1 MAQMSYEEFMK
12 FNQKREK
19 QKGESTNYKPRV
31 FAKYFGLAEDGDT
44 GIVRFNVQTLDDIK
58 IVSKHRLKT
67 ATGKIRNIACLRT
80 SPDQSLDVCPLCA
93 AGEKVSF
100 RAYVPLI
107 SYEQD
112 EQGNTVPVPCLW
124 EQAPRIRE
132 TLKSFTVDYGDL
144 RDYVFKI
151 IRNGKHGDPG
161 TTYTI
166 LPANPNV
173 YKEEIFKKD
182 FTGFENLD
190 FERFVTTKTVEEMN
204 TFLEEGEFPN
214 PFEKKETVV
223 ETREPE
229 SIKEEVKPVYEQ
241 KPVTSTVNPLRTG
254 QPIRSTFTTSK
265 PEEQPKPQGPRRYTY

>member
-12 FNQKREK
+12 FNQKPEK
-19 QKGESTNYKPRV
+19 QKGESKNYKPRV
-31 FAKYFGLAEDGDT
+31 FVRYFGLAEDGDT

-132 TLKSFTVDYGDL
+132 ILKSFTATVSSRL
-144 RDYVFKI
+144 WIKVVFNKL
-151 IRNGKHGDPG
+151 
-161 TTYTI
+161 Y
-166 LPANPNV
+166 
-173 YKEEIFKKD
+173 FSKD
-182 FTGFENLD
+182 GRYF
-190 FERFVTTKTVEEMN
+190 N
-204 TFLEEGEFPN
+204 TFIFCP
-214 PFEKKETVV
+214 PKSITVYLSSSFCIGNFIS
-223 ETREPE
+223 E
-229 SIKEEVKPVYEQ
+229 
-241 KPVTSTVNPLRTG
+241 
-254 QPIRSTFTTSK
+254 
-265 PEEQPKPQGPRRYTY
+265 

>member
-12 FNQKREK
+12 FNQKSERKEYQSGAPK
-19 QKGESTNYKPRV
+19 IYVR
-31 FAKYFGLAEDGDT
+31 YFGLGDDGDT
-44 GIVRFNVQTLDDIK
+44 GIVRFNIQTLDDIR
-58 IVSKHRLKT
+58 IVSKHRVKT
-67 ATGKIRNIACLRT
+67 VNGKFRNIACLRT
-80 SPDQSLDVCPLCA
+80 DPSQSLDVCPLCA
-93 AGEKVSF
+93 EGEKVSF

-112 EQGNTVPVPCLW
+112 ENGNTVAVPCLW

-132 TLKSFTVDYGDL
+132 TLKSFTMDYGDL

-151 IRNGKHGDPG
+151 VRHGKHGDPG

-190 FERFVTTKTVEEMN
+190 FERFVTTKSVEDIHI
-204 TFLEEGEFPN
+204 FLEEGEFPN
-214 PFEKKETVV
+214 PFEKKSDKPQEVAPKVV
-223 ETREPE
+223 EPVQ
-229 SIKEEVKPVYEQ
+229 EEQPYVPQ
-241 KPVTSTVNPLRTG
+241 SNPLRSSQPVRGSFNTG
-254 QPIRSTFTTSK
+254 NQQQ
-265 PEEQPKPQGPRRYTY
+265 EQPKQPGPRRYTY